1 MKRKFLLLFI
11 CLLSL
16 LSCSQK
22 KLPHYPATDDGITR
36 MHLDSAAIYT
46 KKHDLHKAMYQL
58 KAAEKRLFNVTQD
71 SLKFLTYYHIAQI
84 NAQDGAYKIAL
95 EYLKHAA
102 RNANDVKRSHRMTD
116 IYIEKAF
123 IYNQMGNRDSALNS
137 LQRVEKYKPRI
148 RKDQEKRIEEM
159 RQHIKRHQI
168 VAISPGKDVEIVQ
181 LQDLY
186 EVALAQ
192 RKAVELKLYIAYLL
206 LTLIL
211 VSIGITIWFR
221 RRMRQQLQFYRLQQQ
236 ETEHNI
242 QLTLRRKDAT
252 IDEMKAEID
261 SKLDELNQLRY
272 SIKAHNKNIKTSDSI
287 EQVKLGIDTLYTILK
302 GGNLSQM
309 GKREQQALNMIM
321 PNYDYE
327 LSYILNNP
335 RFALTPKECFYY
347 IMEHY
352 GIEDELKAQAF
363 CCTAQA
369 IRSIKSRINHCIKN
383 LAAYS
388 PICL

>member
-123 IYNQMGNRDSALNS
+123 IYNQMGKRDSALNS

-148 RKDQEKRIEEM
+148 RKDQEKQIEEM
-159 RQHIKRHQI
+159 RQHIKRYQI
-168 VAISPGKDVEIVQ
+168 VAISPGKDIEIVQ

-221 RRMRQQLQFYRLQQQ
+221 RRMRQQLQFYRQQQQ

-287 EQVKLGIDTLYTILK
+287 EQIKLGIDTLYTILK

-352 GIEDELKAQAF
+352 GIEDDLKAQAF

-369 IRSIKSRINHCIKN
+369 IRSIKSRLKKKLEQN
-383 LAAYS
+383 
-388 PICL
+388 

>member
-58 KAAEKRLFNVTQD
+58 KAAEKRLFNVTED

-102 RNANDVKRSHRMTD
+102 RNTNDVKRSHRMTD

-123 IYNQMGNRDSALNS
+123 IYNQMGKRDSALNS

-168 VAISPGKDVEIVQ
+168 VAISPGKDIEIVQ

-221 RRMRQQLQFYRLQQQ
+221 RRMRQQLEFYRQQQQ

-287 EQVKLGIDTLYTILK
+287 EQFKLGINTLYTILK

-352 GIEDELKAQAF
+352 GIEDDLKAQAF

-369 IRSIKSRINHCIKN
+369 IRSIKSRLKKKLEQN
-383 LAAYS
+383 
-388 PICL
+388 

>member
-123 IYNQMGNRDSALNS
+123 IYNQMGKRDSALNS

-168 VAISPGKDVEIVQ
+168 VAISPGKDIEIVQ

-287 EQVKLGIDTLYTILK
+287 EQIKLGIDTLYTILK

-352 GIEDELKAQAF
+352 GIEDDQKAQAF

-369 IRSIKSRINHCIKN
+369 IRSIKSRLKKKLEQN
-383 LAAYS
+383 
-388 PICL
+388 

>member
-1 MKRKFLLLFI
+1 MKKRFLLWFI
-11 CLLSL
+11 SLLSL
-16 LSCSQK
+16 LSCSQR
-22 KLPHYPATDDGITR
+22 KLPHYPATDDGITQMR
-36 MHLDSAAIYT
+36 LDSAKIYT
-46 KKHDLHKAMYQL
+46 KRHDLHKAMYQL
-58 KAAEKRLFNVTQD
+58 KAAEKRLFNVTED
-71 SLKFLTYYHIAQI
+71 SLKFLTYYRIAQI
-84 NAQDGAYKIAL
+84 NAQDGAYKLAL
-95 EYLKHAA
+95 DYLKHAA
-102 RNANDVKRSHRMTD
+102 RHANDVKRSHRMAD
-116 IYIEKAF
+116 IDIEKAF
-123 IYNQMGNRDSALNS
+123 VYNQIGKRDSALNC
-137 LQRVEKYKPRI
+137 LLKAEKYKPRI

-159 RQHIKRHQI
+159 RQHIKKHQI

-192 RKAVELKLYIAYLL
+192 RKALELKLYITYLL
-206 LTLIL
+206 LALIL

-242 QLTLRRKDAT
+242 QLTLRRKNAT

-261 SKLDELNQLRY
+261 NKLNELNQLRD

-287 EQVKLGIDTLYTILK
+287 EQIKLGIDTLHTILK

-347 IMEHY
+347 VMEHY
-352 GIEDELKAQAF
+352 EIEDELKAQAF
-363 CCTAQA
+363 CCTSQA
-369 IRSIKSRINHCIKN
+369 IRSIKSRLRKKLEQN
-383 LAAYS
+383 
-388 PICL
+388 

>member
-58 KAAEKRLFNVTQD
+58 KAAEKRLFNVTED

-102 RNANDVKRSHRMTD
+102 RNTNDVKRSHRMTD

-123 IYNQMGNRDSALNS
+123 IYNQMGKRDSALNS

-221 RRMRQQLQFYRLQQQ
+221 RRMRQQLQFYRQQQQ

-272 SIKAHNKNIKTSDSI
+272 SIKAHNRNIKTSDSI
-287 EQVKLGIDTLYTILK
+287 EQIKLGIDTLYTILK

-352 GIEDELKAQAF
+352 GIEDDLKAQAF

-369 IRSIKSRINHCIKN
+369 IRSIKSRLKKKLEQN
-383 LAAYS
+383 
-388 PICL
+388 

>member
-116 IYIEKAF
+116 INIEKAF
-123 IYNQMGNRDSALNS
+123 IYNQMGKRDSALNS

-148 RKDQEKRIEEM
+148 RKDQEKQIEEM

-287 EQVKLGIDTLYTILK
+287 EQIKLGIDTLYTILK

-352 GIEDELKAQAF
+352 GIEDDLKAQAF

-369 IRSIKSRINHCIKN
+369 IRSIKSRLKKKLEQN
-383 LAAYS
+383 
-388 PICL
+388 

>member
-11 CLLSL
+11 SLLSL

-123 IYNQMGNRDSALNS
+123 IYNQMGKRDSALNS

-159 RQHIKRHQI
+159 RQHIKRHQV
-168 VAISPGKDVEIVQ
+168 VAISPGKDIEIVQ

-221 RRMRQQLQFYRLQQQ
+221 RRMRQQLQFYRQQQQ

-287 EQVKLGIDTLYTILK
+287 EQIKLGIDTLYIILK

-352 GIEDELKAQAF
+352 GIEDDLKAQAF

-369 IRSIKSRINHCIKN
+369 IRSIKSRLKKKLEQN
-383 LAAYS
+383 
-388 PICL
+388 

>member
-1 MKRKFLLLFI
+1 MKKRFLLWFI
-11 CLLSL
+11 SLLSL
-16 LSCSQK
+16 LSCSQR
-22 KLPHYPATDDGITR
+22 KLPHYPATDDGITQMR
-36 MHLDSAAIYT
+36 LDSAKIYT
-46 KKHDLHKAMYQL
+46 KRHDLHKAMYQL
-58 KAAEKRLFNVTQD
+58 KAAEKRLFNVTED
-71 SLKFLTYYHIAQI
+71 SLKFLTYYRIAQI
-84 NAQDGAYKIAL
+84 NAQDGAYKLAL
-95 EYLKHAA
+95 DYLKHAA
-102 RNANDVKRSHRMTD
+102 RHANDVKRSHKMAD
-116 IYIEKAF
+116 IDIEKAF
-123 IYNQMGNRDSALNS
+123 VYNQMGKRDSALNS
-137 LQRVEKYKPRI
+137 LLKAEKYKPRI

-159 RQHIKRHQI
+159 RQHIKKHQI

-192 RKAVELKLYIAYLL
+192 RKALELKLYIAYLL
-206 LTLIL
+206 LALIL

-261 SKLDELNQLRY
+261 NKLDELNQLRD
-272 SIKAHNKNIKTSDSI
+272 SIKAHNKNIKTSNSI
-287 EQVKLGIDTLYTILK
+287 EQIKLGIDTLYTILK

-309 GKREQQALNMIM
+309 GKREQQALNIIM

-347 IMEHY
+347 VMEHY

-363 CCTAQA
+363 CCTSQA
-369 IRSIKSRINHCIKN
+369 IRSIKSRLRKKLEQN
-383 LAAYS
+383 
-388 PICL
+388 

>member
-1 MKRKFLLLFI
+1 MKKRFLLWFI
-11 CLLSL
+11 SLLSL
-16 LSCSQK
+16 LSCSQR
-22 KLPHYPATDDGITR
+22 KLPHYPATDDGITQMR
-36 MHLDSAAIYT
+36 LDSAAIYT
-46 KKHDLHKAMYQL
+46 KRHDLHKAMYQL
-58 KAAEKRLFNVTQD
+58 KAAEKRLFNVTED
-71 SLKFLTYYHIAQI
+71 SLKFLTYYRIAQI
-84 NAQDGAYKIAL
+84 NAQDGAYKLAL
-95 EYLKHAA
+95 DYLKHAA
-102 RNANDVKRSHRMTD
+102 RHANDVKRSHRMAD
-116 IYIEKAF
+116 IDIEKAF
-123 IYNQMGNRDSALNS
+123 VYNQMGKRDSALNS
-137 LQRVEKYKPRI
+137 LLKAEKYKPRI

-159 RQHIKRHQI
+159 RQHIKKHQI

-192 RKAVELKLYIAYLL
+192 RKALELKLYIAYLL
-206 LTLIL
+206 LALIL

-242 QLTLRRKDAT
+242 QLTLRRKNAT

-261 SKLDELNQLRY
+261 SKLDELNQLRD
-272 SIKAHNKNIKTSDSI
+272 SIKAHSKNIKTSDSI
-287 EQVKLGIDTLYTILK
+287 EQIKLGIDTLHTILK

-309 GKREQQALNMIM
+309 GKREQQALNIIM

-347 IMEHY
+347 VMEHY
-352 GIEDELKAQAF
+352 EIEDELKAQAF
-363 CCTAQA
+363 CCTSQA
-369 IRSIKSRINHCIKN
+369 IRSIKSRLRKKLEQN
-383 LAAYS
+383 
-388 PICL
+388 

>member
-1 MKRKFLLLFI
+1 MKKRFLLWFI
-11 CLLSL
+11 SLLSL
-16 LSCSQK
+16 LSCSQR
-22 KLPHYPATDDGITR
+22 KLPHYPATDDGITQMR
-36 MHLDSAAIYT
+36 LDSAKIYT
-46 KKHDLHKAMYQL
+46 KRHDLHKAMYQL
-58 KAAEKRLFNVTQD
+58 KAAEKRLFNVTED
-71 SLKFLTYYHIAQI
+71 SLKFLTYYRIAQI
-84 NAQDGAYKIAL
+84 NAQDGAYKLAL
-95 EYLKHAA
+95 DYLKHAA
-102 RNANDVKRSHRMTD
+102 RHANDVKRSHRMAD
-116 IYIEKAF
+116 IDIEKAF
-123 IYNQMGNRDSALNS
+123 VYNQMGKRDSALNS
-137 LQRVEKYKPRI
+137 LLKAEKYKPRI

-159 RQHIKRHQI
+159 RQHIKKHQI

-192 RKAVELKLYIAYLL
+192 RKALELKLYIAYLL
-206 LTLIL
+206 LALIL

-252 IDEMKAEID
+252 IDEMKVEID
-261 SKLDELNQLRY
+261 NKLNELNQLRD
-272 SIKAHNKNIKTSDSI
+272 SINAHSKNIKTSDSI
-287 EQVKLGIDTLYTILK
+287 EQIKLGIDTLHTILK

-309 GKREQQALNMIM
+309 GKREQQALNIIM

-347 IMEHY
+347 VMEHY
-352 GIEDELKAQAF
+352 EIEDELKAQAF
-363 CCTAQA
+363 CCTSQA
-369 IRSIKSRINHCIKN
+369 IRSIKSRLRKKLEQN
-383 LAAYS
+383 
-388 PICL
+388 

>member
-1 MKRKFLLLFI
+1 MKKRFLLWFI
-11 CLLSL
+11 SLLSL
-16 LSCSQK
+16 LSCSQR
-22 KLPHYPATDDGITR
+22 KLPHYPATDDGITQMR
-36 MHLDSAAIYT
+36 LDSATIYT
-46 KKHDLHKAMYQL
+46 KRHDLHKAMYQL
-58 KAAEKRLFNVTQD
+58 KAAEKRLFNVTED
-71 SLKFLTYYHIAQI
+71 SLKFLTYYRIAQI
-84 NAQDGAYKIAL
+84 NAQDGAYKLAL
-95 EYLKHAA
+95 DYLKHAA
-102 RNANDVKRSHRMTD
+102 RHANDVKRSHRMAD
-116 IYIEKAF
+116 IDIEKAF
-123 IYNQMGNRDSALNS
+123 VYNQMGKRDSALNS
-137 LQRVEKYKPRI
+137 LLKAEKYKPRI

-159 RQHIKRHQI
+159 RQRIKKRQI

-192 RKAVELKLYIAYLL
+192 RKALELKLYIAYLL
-206 LTLIL
+206 LALIL

-221 RRMRQQLQFYRLQQQ
+221 RRMRQQLRFYRLQQQ

-261 SKLDELNQLRY
+261 NKLDELNHLRD
-272 SIKAHNKNIKTSDSI
+272 SIKAHSKNIKTSDSI
-287 EQVKLGIDTLYTILK
+287 EQIKLGIDTLHTILK

-347 IMEHY
+347 VMEHY

-363 CCTAQA
+363 CCTSQA
-369 IRSIKSRINHCIKN
+369 IRSIKSRLRKKLEQN
-383 LAAYS
+383 
-388 PICL
+388 

>member
-58 KAAEKRLFNVTQD
+58 KAAEKRLFNVTED

-102 RNANDVKRSHRMTD
+102 RNTNDVKRSHRMTD

-123 IYNQMGNRDSALNS
+123 IYNQMGKRDSALNS

-221 RRMRQQLQFYRLQQQ
+221 RRMRQQLQFYRQQQQ

-252 IDEMKAEID
+252 IDEMKVEID

-287 EQVKLGIDTLYTILK
+287 EQIKLGIDTLYTILK

-369 IRSIKSRINHCIKN
+369 IRSIKSRLKKKLEQN
-383 LAAYS
+383 
-388 PICL
+388 

>member
-58 KAAEKRLFNVTQD
+58 KAAEKRLFNVTED

-123 IYNQMGNRDSALNS
+123 IYNQMGKRDSALNS

-168 VAISPGKDVEIVQ
+168 VAISPGKDIEIVQ

-221 RRMRQQLQFYRLQQQ
+221 RRIRQQLQFYRQQQQ

-287 EQVKLGIDTLYTILK
+287 EQFKLGIDTLYTILK

-369 IRSIKSRINHCIKN
+369 IRSIKSRLKKKLEQN
-383 LAAYS
+383 
-388 PICL
+388 

>member
-1 MKRKFLLLFI
+1 MKKRFLLWFI
-11 CLLSL
+11 SLLSL
-16 LSCSQK
+16 LSCSQR
-22 KLPHYPATDDGITR
+22 KLPHYPATDDGITQMR
-36 MHLDSAAIYT
+36 LDSAKIYT
-46 KKHDLHKAMYQL
+46 KRHDLHKAMYQL
-58 KAAEKRLFNVTQD
+58 KAAEKRLFNVTED
-71 SLKFLTYYHIAQI
+71 SLKFLTYYRIAQI
-84 NAQDGAYKIAL
+84 NAQDGAYKLAL
-95 EYLKHAA
+95 DYLKHAA
-102 RNANDVKRSHRMTD
+102 RHANDVKQSHRMAD
-116 IYIEKAF
+116 IDIEKAF
-123 IYNQMGNRDSALNS
+123 VYNQMGKRDSALNS
-137 LQRVEKYKPRI
+137 LLKAEKYKPRI

-159 RQHIKRHQI
+159 RQHIKKHQI

-192 RKAVELKLYIAYLL
+192 RKALELKLYIAYLL
-206 LTLIL
+206 LALIL

-242 QLTLRRKDAT
+242 QLTLRRKNAT

-261 SKLDELNQLRY
+261 NKLDELNQLRD

-287 EQVKLGIDTLYTILK
+287 EQIKLGIDTLYTILK

-347 IMEHY
+347 VMEHY

-363 CCTAQA
+363 CCTSQA
-369 IRSIKSRINHCIKN
+369 IRSIKSRLRKKLEQN
-383 LAAYS
+383 
-388 PICL
+388 

>member
-1 MKRKFLLLFI
+1 MKKRFLLWFI
-11 CLLSL
+11 SLLSL
-16 LSCSQK
+16 LSCSQR
-22 KLPHYPATDDGITR
+22 KLPHYPATDDGITQMR
-36 MHLDSAAIYT
+36 LDSAKIYT
-46 KKHDLHKAMYQL
+46 KRHDLHKAMYQL
-58 KAAEKRLFNVTQD
+58 KAAEKRLFNVTED
-71 SLKFLTYYHIAQI
+71 SLKFLTYYRIAQI
-84 NAQDGAYKIAL
+84 NAQDGAYKLAL
-95 EYLKHAA
+95 DYLKHAA
-102 RNANDVKRSHRMTD
+102 RHANDVKRSHRMAD
-116 IYIEKAF
+116 IDIEKAF
-123 IYNQMGNRDSALNS
+123 VYNQMGKRDSALNS
-137 LQRVEKYKPRI
+137 LLKAEKYKPRI

-159 RQHIKRHQI
+159 RQHIKKHQI

-192 RKAVELKLYIAYLL
+192 RKALELKLYIAYLL
-206 LTLIL
+206 LALIL

-221 RRMRQQLQFYRLQQQ
+221 RRMRQQLHFYRLQQQ

-261 SKLDELNQLRY
+261 NKLNELNQLRD
-272 SIKAHNKNIKTSDSI
+272 SINAHSKNIKTSDSI
-287 EQVKLGIDTLYTILK
+287 EQIKLGIDTLHTILK

-309 GKREQQALNMIM
+309 GKREQQALNIIM

-347 IMEHY
+347 VMEHY
-352 GIEDELKAQAF
+352 EIEDELKAQAF
-363 CCTAQA
+363 CCTSQA
-369 IRSIKSRINHCIKN
+369 IRSIKSRLRKKLEQN
-383 LAAYS
+383 
-388 PICL
+388 

>member
-102 RNANDVKRSHRMTD
+102 RNTNDVKRSHRMTD

-123 IYNQMGNRDSALNS
+123 IYNQMGKRDSALNS

-168 VAISPGKDVEIVQ
+168 VAISPGKDIEIVQ

-221 RRMRQQLQFYRLQQQ
+221 CRMRQQLQFYRQQQQ

-261 SKLDELNQLRY
+261 SKLDELNQLQY

-287 EQVKLGIDTLYTILK
+287 EQIKLGIDTLYTILK

-352 GIEDELKAQAF
+352 GIEDDLKAQAF

-369 IRSIKSRINHCIKN
+369 IRSIKSRLKKKLEQN
-383 LAAYS
+383 
-388 PICL
+388 

>member
-58 KAAEKRLFNVTQD
+58 KAAEKRLFNVTED

-123 IYNQMGNRDSALNS
+123 IYNQMGKRDSALNS

-168 VAISPGKDVEIVQ
+168 VAISPGKDIEIVQ

-221 RRMRQQLQFYRLQQQ
+221 RRMRQQLQFYRQQQQ

-261 SKLDELNQLRY
+261 SKLDELYQLRY

-287 EQVKLGIDTLYTILK
+287 EQIKLGIDTLYTILK

-352 GIEDELKAQAF
+352 GIEDDLKAQAF

-369 IRSIKSRINHCIKN
+369 IRSIKSRLKKK
-383 LAAYS
+383 LEQT
-388 PICL
+388 

>member
-1 MKRKFLLLFI
+1 MKKRFLLWFI
-11 CLLSL
+11 SLLSL
-16 LSCSQK
+16 LSCSQR
-22 KLPHYPATDDGITR
+22 KLPHYPATDDGITQMR
-36 MHLDSAAIYT
+36 LDSAKIYT
-46 KKHDLHKAMYQL
+46 KRHDLHKAMYQL
-58 KAAEKRLFNVTQD
+58 KAAEKRLFNVTED
-71 SLKFLTYYHIAQI
+71 SLKFLTYYRIAQI
-84 NAQDGAYKIAL
+84 NAQDGAYKLAL
-95 EYLKHAA
+95 DYLKHAA
-102 RNANDVKRSHRMTD
+102 RHANDVKRSHRMAD
-116 IYIEKAF
+116 IDIEKAF
-123 IYNQMGNRDSALNS
+123 VYNQMGKRDSALNS
-137 LQRVEKYKPRI
+137 LLKAEKYKPRI

-159 RQHIKRHQI
+159 RQHIKKHQI

-192 RKAVELKLYIAYLL
+192 RKALELKLYIAYLL
-206 LTLIL
+206 LALIL

-242 QLTLRRKDAT
+242 QLTLRRKNAT

-261 SKLDELNQLRY
+261 NKLNELNQLRN
-272 SIKAHNKNIKTSDSI
+272 SIKAHSKNIKTSDSI
-287 EQVKLGIDTLYTILK
+287 EQIKLGIDTLHTILK

-309 GKREQQALNMIM
+309 GKREQQALNIIM

-347 IMEHY
+347 VMEHY
-352 GIEDELKAQAF
+352 EIEDELKAQAF
-363 CCTAQA
+363 CCTSQA
-369 IRSIKSRINHCIKN
+369 IRSIKSRLRKKLEQN
-383 LAAYS
+383 
-388 PICL
+388 

>member
-58 KAAEKRLFNVTQD
+58 KAAEKRLFNVTED

-123 IYNQMGNRDSALNS
+123 IYNQMGKRDSALNS

-168 VAISPGKDVEIVQ
+168 VAISPGKDIEIVQ

-221 RRMRQQLQFYRLQQQ
+221 RRMRQQLEFYRQQQQ

-287 EQVKLGIDTLYTILK
+287 EQIKLGIDTLYTILK

-369 IRSIKSRINHCIKN
+369 IRSIKSRLKKKLEQN
-383 LAAYS
+383 
-388 PICL
+388 

>member
-1 MKRKFLLLFI
+1 MKKRFLLWFI
-11 CLLSL
+11 SLLSL
-16 LSCSQK
+16 LSCSQR
-22 KLPHYPATDDGITR
+22 KLPHYPATDDGITQMR
-36 MHLDSAAIYT
+36 LDSATIYT
-46 KKHDLHKAMYQL
+46 KRHDLHKAMYQL
-58 KAAEKRLFNVTQD
+58 KAAEKRLFNVTED
-71 SLKFLTYYHIAQI
+71 SLKFLTYYRIAQI
-84 NAQDGAYKIAL
+84 NAQDGAYKLAL
-95 EYLKHAA
+95 DYLKHAA
-102 RNANDVKRSHRMTD
+102 RHANDVKRSHRMAD
-116 IYIEKAF
+116 IDIEKAF
-123 IYNQMGNRDSALNS
+123 VYNQMGKRDSALNS
-137 LQRVEKYKPRI
+137 LLKAEKYKPRI

-159 RQHIKRHQI
+159 RQRIKKRQI

-192 RKAVELKLYIAYLL
+192 RKALELKLYITYLL
-206 LTLIL
+206 LALIL

-221 RRMRQQLQFYRLQQQ
+221 RRMRQQLRFYRLQQQ

-261 SKLDELNQLRY
+261 NKLDELNHLRD

-287 EQVKLGIDTLYTILK
+287 EQIKLGIDTLHTILK

-309 GKREQQALNMIM
+309 GKREQQALNIIM

-347 IMEHY
+347 VMEHY
-352 GIEDELKAQAF
+352 EIEDELKAQAF
-363 CCTAQA
+363 CCTSQA
-369 IRSIKSRINHCIKN
+369 IRSIKSRLRKKLEQN
-383 LAAYS
+383 
-388 PICL
+388 

>member
-1 MKRKFLLLFI
+1 MKKRFLLWFI
-11 CLLSL
+11 SLLSL
-16 LSCSQK
+16 LSCSQR
-22 KLPHYPATDDGITR
+22 KLPHYPATDDGITQMR
-36 MHLDSAAIYT
+36 LDSAKIYT
-46 KKHDLHKAMYQL
+46 KRHDLHKAMYQL
-58 KAAEKRLFNVTQD
+58 KAAEKRLFNVTED
-71 SLKFLTYYHIAQI
+71 SLKFLTYYRIAQI
-84 NAQDGAYKIAL
+84 NAQDGAYKLAL
-95 EYLKHAA
+95 DYLKHAA
-102 RNANDVKRSHRMTD
+102 RHANDVKRSHRMAD
-116 IYIEKAF
+116 IDIEKAF
-123 IYNQMGNRDSALNS
+123 VYNQMGKRDSALNS
-137 LQRVEKYKPRI
+137 LLKAEKYKPRI

-159 RQHIKRHQI
+159 RQHIKKHQI

-192 RKAVELKLYIAYLL
+192 RKALELKLYIAYLL
-206 LTLIL
+206 LALIL

-221 RRMRQQLQFYRLQQQ
+221 RQMRQQLRFYRLQQQ

-261 SKLDELNQLRY
+261 SKLDELNQLRD
-272 SIKAHNKNIKTSDSI
+272 SIKAHSKNIKTSDSI
-287 EQVKLGIDTLYTILK
+287 EQIKLGIDTLHTILK

-309 GKREQQALNMIM
+309 GKREQQALNIIM

-347 IMEHY
+347 VMEHY
-352 GIEDELKAQAF
+352 EIEDELKAQAF
-363 CCTAQA
+363 CCTSQA
-369 IRSIKSRINHCIKN
+369 IRSIKSRLRKKLEQN
-383 LAAYS
+383 
-388 PICL
+388 

>member
-123 IYNQMGNRDSALNS
+123 IYNQMGKRDSALNS

-221 RRMRQQLQFYRLQQQ
+221 RRMRQQLQFYRQQQQ

-287 EQVKLGIDTLYTILK
+287 EQIKLGVDTLYTILK

-309 GKREQQALNMIM
+309 GKREQQTLNMIM

-369 IRSIKSRINHCIKN
+369 IRSIKSRLKKKLEQN
-383 LAAYS
+383 
-388 PICL
+388 

>member
-22 KLPHYPATDDGITR
+22 KIPHYPATDDGITR

-123 IYNQMGNRDSALNS
+123 IYNQMGKRDSALNS

-148 RKDQEKRIEEM
+148 RKDQEKQIEEM

-168 VAISPGKDVEIVQ
+168 VAISPGKDIEIVQ

-221 RRMRQQLQFYRLQQQ
+221 RRMRQQLQFYRQQQQ

-261 SKLDELNQLRY
+261 NKLDELNQLRD

-287 EQVKLGIDTLYTILK
+287 EQIKLGIDTLYIILK

-352 GIEDELKAQAF
+352 GIEDDLKAQAF

-369 IRSIKSRINHCIKN
+369 IRSIKSRLKKKLEQN
-383 LAAYS
+383 
-388 PICL
+388 

>member
-123 IYNQMGNRDSALNS
+123 IYNQMGKRDSALNS

-148 RKDQEKRIEEM
+148 RKDQEKQIEEM

-168 VAISPGKDVEIVQ
+168 VAISPGKDIEIVQ

-221 RRMRQQLQFYRLQQQ
+221 RRMRQQLQFYRQQQQ

-261 SKLDELNQLRY
+261 SKLDELNHLRY

-287 EQVKLGIDTLYTILK
+287 EQIKLGIDTLYTILK

-352 GIEDELKAQAF
+352 GIEDDLKAQAF

-369 IRSIKSRINHCIKN
+369 IRSIKSRLKKKLEQN
-383 LAAYS
+383 
-388 PICL
+388 

>member
-46 KKHDLHKAMYQL
+46 KRHDLHKAMYQL

-102 RNANDVKRSHRMTD
+102 RNTNDVKRSHRMTD

-123 IYNQMGNRDSALNS
+123 IYNQMGKRDSALNS

-168 VAISPGKDVEIVQ
+168 VAISPGKDIEIVQ

-221 RRMRQQLQFYRLQQQ
+221 RRMRQQLQFYRQQQQ

-287 EQVKLGIDTLYTILK
+287 EQIKLGIDTLYTILK

-352 GIEDELKAQAF
+352 GIEDDLKAQAF

-369 IRSIKSRINHCIKN
+369 IRSIKSRLKKKLEQN
-383 LAAYS
+383 
-388 PICL
+388 

>member
-102 RNANDVKRSHRMTD
+102 RNTNDVKRSHRMTD

-123 IYNQMGNRDSALNS
+123 IYNQMGKRDSALNS

-168 VAISPGKDVEIVQ
+168 VALSPGKDVEIVQ

-221 RRMRQQLQFYRLQQQ
+221 RRMRQQLQFYRQQQQ

-287 EQVKLGIDTLYTILK
+287 EQIKLGIDTLYTILK
-302 GGNLSQM
+302 GGNLSQI

-369 IRSIKSRINHCIKN
+369 IRSIKSRLKKKLEQN
-383 LAAYS
+383 
-388 PICL
+388 

>member
-102 RNANDVKRSHRMTD
+102 RNTNDVKRSHRMTD

-221 RRMRQQLQFYRLQQQ
+221 RRMRQQLQFYRQQQQ

-287 EQVKLGIDTLYTILK
+287 EQIKLGIDTLYTILK

-321 PNYDYE
+321 PNYDYD

-369 IRSIKSRINHCIKN
+369 IRSIKSRLKKKLEQN
-383 LAAYS
+383 
-388 PICL
+388 

>member
-123 IYNQMGNRDSALNS
+123 IYNQMGKRDSALNS

-168 VAISPGKDVEIVQ
+168 VAISPGKDIEIVQ

-221 RRMRQQLQFYRLQQQ
+221 RRIRQQLQFYRQQQQ

-287 EQVKLGIDTLYTILK
+287 EQIKLGIDTLYTILK

-352 GIEDELKAQAF
+352 GIEDDQKVQAF

-369 IRSIKSRINHCIKN
+369 IRSIKSRLKKKLEQN
-383 LAAYS
+383 
-388 PICL
+388 

>member
-102 RNANDVKRSHRMTD
+102 RNTNDVKRSHRMTD

-123 IYNQMGNRDSALNS
+123 IYNQMGKRDSALNS

-168 VAISPGKDVEIVQ
+168 VAISPGKDIEIVQ

-221 RRMRQQLQFYRLQQQ
+221 RRMRQQLQFYRQQQQ

-261 SKLDELNQLRY
+261 SKLDELNQLRH

-287 EQVKLGIDTLYTILK
+287 EQIKLGIDTLYTILK

-369 IRSIKSRINHCIKN
+369 IRSIKSRLKKKLEQN
-383 LAAYS
+383 
-388 PICL
+388 

>member
-1 MKRKFLLLFI
+1 MKKRFLLWSI
-11 CLLSL
+11 SLLSL
-16 LSCSQK
+16 LSCSQR
-22 KLPHYPATDDGITR
+22 KLPHYPATDDGITQMR
-36 MHLDSAAIYT
+36 LDSAAIYT
-46 KKHDLHKAMYQL
+46 KRHDLHKAMYQL
-58 KAAEKRLFNVTQD
+58 KAAEKRLFNVTED
-71 SLKFLTYYHIAQI
+71 SLKFLTYYRIAQI
-84 NAQDGAYKIAL
+84 NAQDGAYKLAL
-95 EYLKHAA
+95 DYLKHAA
-102 RNANDVKRSHRMTD
+102 RHANDVKQSHRMAD
-116 IYIEKAF
+116 IDIEKAF
-123 IYNQMGNRDSALNS
+123 VYNQMGKRDSALNS
-137 LQRVEKYKPRI
+137 LLKAEKYKPRI

-159 RQHIKRHQI
+159 RQHIKKHQI

-192 RKAVELKLYIAYLL
+192 RKALELKLYIAYLL
-206 LTLIL
+206 LALIL

-261 SKLDELNQLRY
+261 NKLYELNQLRD
-272 SIKAHNKNIKTSDSI
+272 SIKAHSKNIKTSDSI
-287 EQVKLGIDTLYTILK
+287 EQIKLGIDTLHTILK

-347 IMEHY
+347 VMEHY
-352 GIEDELKAQAF
+352 EIEDELKAQAF
-363 CCTAQA
+363 CCTSQA
-369 IRSIKSRINHCIKN
+369 IRSIKSRLRKKLEQN
-383 LAAYS
+383 
-388 PICL
+388 

>member
-1 MKRKFLLLFI
+1 MKKRFLLWFI
-11 CLLSL
+11 SLLSL
-16 LSCSQK
+16 LSCSQR
-22 KLPHYPATDDGITR
+22 KLPHYPATDDGITQMR
-36 MHLDSAAIYT
+36 LDSATIYT
-46 KKHDLHKAMYQL
+46 KRHDLHKAMYQL
-58 KAAEKRLFNVTQD
+58 KAAEKRLFNVTED
-71 SLKFLTYYHIAQI
+71 SLKFLTYYRIAQI
-84 NAQDGAYKIAL
+84 NAQDGAYKLAL
-95 EYLKHAA
+95 DYLKHAA
-102 RNANDVKRSHRMTD
+102 RHANDVKRSHRMAD
-116 IYIEKAF
+116 IDIEKAF
-123 IYNQMGNRDSALNS
+123 VYNQMGKRDSALNS
-137 LQRVEKYKPRI
+137 LLKAEKYKPRI
-148 RKDQEKRIEEM
+148 RKDQEKRIKEM
-159 RQHIKRHQI
+159 RQRIKKHQI

-192 RKAVELKLYIAYLL
+192 RKALELKLYIAYLL
-206 LTLIL
+206 LALIL

-221 RRMRQQLQFYRLQQQ
+221 RRMRQQLRFYRLQQQ

-261 SKLDELNQLRY
+261 NKLDELNHLRD
-272 SIKAHNKNIKTSDSI
+272 SIKAHSKNIKTSDSI
-287 EQVKLGIDTLYTILK
+287 EQIKLGIDTLHTILK

-347 IMEHY
+347 VMEHY

-363 CCTAQA
+363 CCTSQA
-369 IRSIKSRINHCIKN
+369 IRSIKSRLRKKLEQN
-383 LAAYS
+383 
-388 PICL
+388 

>member
-123 IYNQMGNRDSALNS
+123 IYNQMGKRDSALNS

-221 RRMRQQLQFYRLQQQ
+221 RRMRQQLKFYRQQQQ

-272 SIKAHNKNIKTSDSI
+272 SIKAQNKNIKTSDSI
-287 EQVKLGIDTLYTILK
+287 EQIKLGIDTLYTILK

-309 GKREQQALNMIM
+309 GKKEQQALNMIM

-352 GIEDELKAQAF
+352 GIEDDLKAQAF

-369 IRSIKSRINHCIKN
+369 IRSIKSRLKKKLEQN
-383 LAAYS
+383 
-388 PICL
+388 

>member
-123 IYNQMGNRDSALNS
+123 IYNQMGKRDSALNS

-168 VAISPGKDVEIVQ
+168 VAISPGKDIEIVQ

-221 RRMRQQLQFYRLQQQ
+221 RRMRQQLQFYRQQQQ

-261 SKLDELNQLRY
+261 SKLDELNQLRD
-272 SIKAHNKNIKTSDSI
+272 SIKAHSKNIKTSDSI
-287 EQVKLGIDTLYTILK
+287 EQIKLGIDTLYTILK

-352 GIEDELKAQAF
+352 GIEDDLKAQAF

-369 IRSIKSRINHCIKN
+369 IRSIKSRLKKKLEQN
-383 LAAYS
+383 
-388 PICL
+388 